1 MYSPNLHIRY
11 FGDKFLPRSELNL
24 KICKS
29 VCPNFEEKKRD
40 TFYIYIKIL
49 YVWGFHSLN
58 TTDPQI

>member
-29 VCPNFEEKKRD
+29 VCPNFEEKKKEIH
-40 TFYIYIKIL
+40 FIFIL
-49 YVWGFHSLN
+49 KYYMSGVFSL
-58 TTDPQI
+58 